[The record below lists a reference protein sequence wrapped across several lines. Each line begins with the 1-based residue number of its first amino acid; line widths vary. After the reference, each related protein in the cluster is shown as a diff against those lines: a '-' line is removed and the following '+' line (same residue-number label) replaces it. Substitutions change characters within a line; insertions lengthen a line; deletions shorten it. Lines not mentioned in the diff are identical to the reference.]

1 MSDKRKD
8 SKNRLLRTGES
19 QRKDGSYEYKYE
31 DLDGV
36 RRSLYSWKLVET
48 DKTPKGKRDKPSLR
62 VQQKELEEK
71 LNDGYNI
78 SESKI
83 TLSDCIKKYLTIKV
97 FANATYNNYMY
108 YYRKDIENSV
118 LGRKPIIDIRK
129 SDIKMFYSKKSKG
142 GYSNG
147 TIQIL
152 HKIIRPSLQLLVDD
166 EVIGRNPA
174 DSCCSDYTKTVPRD
188 AMSPMEQQIFFNEIL
203 NYNRNG
209 RKYRLLFTIIQE
221 TSTRPNEI
229 IGLDWSNVDLK
240 NREININHG
249 IVYRQKDGKVQ
260 FYATY
265 GTDKNRE
272 RVIPMTELAYE
283 CFKILHSERLKNKSI
298 LVVDGYS
305 DFVFVSDSG
314 TPLYAVT
321 VNKQLYT
328 MVSRY
333 NKATNND
340 FPKISINTFRHNGC
354 TNMAENEVDIKTMQY
369 IMGHKNPKMILKV
382 YDKLNMDRVKKQM
395 DKMNNK
401 EKCEVLRQ
409 MII

>member
-1 MSDKRKD
+1 MSSKRKD
-8 SKNRLLRTGES
+8 SKGRLLRTGES
-19 QRKDGSYEYKYE
+19 QRKDGSYEYKYD

-36 RRSLYSWKLVET
+36 RRSLYSWKLVAT
-48 DKTPKGKRDKPSLR
+48 DRTPQGKRDKLSLR
-62 VQQKELEEK
+62 EQEKELEEK
-71 LNDGYNI
+71 LSDGYHI
-78 SESKI
+78 RASMI
-83 TLSDCIKKYLTIKV
+83 TLSDCIKKYLSIKR
-97 FANATYNNYMY
+97 FANATYTNYMY
-108 YYRKDIENSV
+108 YFEKDIENSV
-118 LGRKPIIDIRK
+118 LGRKQVIDIRK
-129 SDIKMFYSKKSKG
+129 SDIKQFYSLKSKG

-188 AMSPMEQQIFFNEIL
+188 AMSPIEQQIFFNEIL
-203 NYNRNG
+203 KYHRNG
-209 RKYRLLFTIIQE
+209 RKYGLLFTIIQE

-229 IGLDWSNVDLK
+229 IGLDWSNVDMRK
-240 NREININHG
+240 REIKVNHG
-249 IVYRQKDGKVQ
+249 IVYRKKNGKMQ

-272 RVIPMTELAYE
+272 RIIPMTDLAYE
-283 CFKILHSERLKNKSI
+283 CFKILHAGRLTNKST

-305 DFVFVSDSG
+305 DFVFVSESG
-314 TPLYAVT
+314 TPLYAVS
-321 VNKQLYT
+321 VNKQLYA
-328 MVSRY
+328 MVNRY

-340 FPKISINTFRHNGC
+340 FPIISINTFRHNGC

-395 DKMNNK
+395 DKMNHK
-401 EKCEVLRQ
+401 EKRGVLRQ